1 MKLSTDQIY
10 KAFYVL
16 MQAKYGKLD
25 NEEKIKVWK
34 ISRALKPIANQF
46 EEDGKDAAE
55 QLKPT
60 EDWEDRQMKAL
71 EYERKVRLPN
81 FDPATL
87 PMGPEEFDQWNREKI
102 KYDKLVNEAMKEFAE
117 KEVEV
122 VFDPISEE
130 TFGKLLDSNDFSF
143 DQALALGD
151 VITK

>member
-1 MKLSTDQIY
+1 MKLSTEKIY

-34 ISRALKPIANQF
+34 ISRALKPIANKF

-55 QLKPT
+55 QLKPS
-60 EDWEDRQMKAL
+60 EDWDDRQMKAV
-71 EYERKVRLPN
+71 EYDRKVRLPN

-87 PMGPEEFDQWNREKI
+87 PMGPAEFDQWNRDKI
-102 KYDKLVNEAMKEFAE
+102 KFDKLVNEAMKEFAE

-122 VFDPISEE
+122 EFEPISEE
-130 TFGKLLDSNDFSF
+130 TFCKLLDSNDFSF
-143 DQALALGD
+143 DQALAIGE